1 MNELSVKWLN
11 VLGLN
16 FSARNDS
23 SVRQYMFAGHIG
35 QTLVI
40 NGANEK
46 IIQTGMEK
54 EFGKYTFRTEMPA
67 DGRIIKI
74 IQRYPQTIGSEQ
86 ISINPETIVI
96 YEDIKTRAIGCFSL
110 TNFTSHHQYFG
121 FQNEPCDGLEQLQV
135 GKIIDK
141 GTVFLDTPAIKKNG
155 GYAYGI
161 ELNTVLMSHPAVSED
176 SILISRDALDK
187 LKFKIYERRTVEF
200 GKNYYPLNIYGG
212 IDNYKI
218 IPDIG
223 EIVRDDGLLCALR
236 AYNDDFDVVEMGI
249 EATMK
254 IDPVFDKLTYV
265 RGPGGRVID
274 IKIYVNDTELNS
286 VPENMV
292 HQLTKYLVA
301 QKEFYTTLL
310 DTERQLRRD
319 SKRKFGEDKLVVSN
333 EFHRLLIEALIYT
346 DSHQSKTAQPLNR
359 LYRKKPLDDF
369 LIEFIIEYEIT
380 PTIGFK
386 LTSTHGGKGVICK
399 IGEPHEMPIDADG
412 NRADIIMDRASTVNR
427 MNPGGVIE
435 QYLGSACRDIVKTI
449 KNRMYDATD
458 YTKMDMSSLIE
469 YVTANHY
476 HHFQEHIGTILKFYK
491 IVSLKQYELY
501 SSLPEP
507 DQLEHFCYVLKNG
520 IYLFFPPDNQVDT
533 TEMILEIEK
542 SFDLTYGPISYI
554 GYSGKPCVTKRSIRI
569 GPMYFL
575 LLEKIGDDWSSLSS
589 GKLQH
594 FGILSPVIKSEKYS
608 YPWRNTGVRTIGETE
623 GRLYVSY
630 CGPKALAE
638 MMDRSNSPMTHRNVV
653 YNILSA
659 DSPGNIEY
667 AVDRNLIPLGNT
679 KPLQLMN
686 HIFFCN
692 GFRYTWEPEDNS

>member
-16 FSARNDS
+16 FTARNDS
-23 SVRQYMFAGHIG
+23 SVRQYMFAGHVG

-74 IQRYPQTIGSEQ
+74 IQRYPQIIGSGQ
-86 ISINPETIVI
+86 ITINPETVVI
-96 YEDIKTRAIGCFSL
+96 YEDINTRTIGCFSL

-121 FQNEPCDGLEQLQV
+121 FENKPCPGLDHLHV
-135 GKIIDK
+135 GKTVDK
-141 GTVFLDTPAIKKNG
+141 GTVFLDSPAVVENG
-155 GYAYGI
+155 GYAYGV
-161 ELNTVLMSHPAVSED
+161 ELNIALMSHPAVCED
-176 SILISRDALDK
+176 SILISRDALSK

-200 GKNYYPLNIYGG
+200 GKNNYPLNIYGS

-218 IPDIG
+218 LPDIG
-223 EIVRDDGLLCALR
+223 EYVRDDGLLCALR
-236 AYNDDFDVVEMGI
+236 AYNDDFDIMEMNI
-249 EATMK
+249 NSTMK
-254 IDPVFDKLTYV
+254 IDPIFDKLTYV
-265 RGPGGRVID
+265 RGGGGKVVD
-274 IKIYVNDTELNS
+274 IKIYVNDPELNT

-301 QKEFYTTLL
+301 QREFYTTLL

-319 SKRKFGEDKLVVSN
+319 SKRKFGEDKLVISN
-333 EFHRLLIEALIYT
+333 ELHRLLIEALIYT
-346 DSHQSKTAQPLNR
+346 DSHQAKTSQPLNR

-369 LIEFIIEYEIT
+369 LIEFVIEYEIT

-386 LTSTHGGKGVICK
+386 MTDTHGGKGVVCK
-399 IGEPHEMPIDADG
+399 IAEPHEMPVDSDG
-412 NRADIIMDRASTVNR
+412 NRADLIMDRASTVNR
-427 MNPGGVIE
+427 MNPGRLYE
-435 QYLGSACRDIVKTI
+435 QYLGCACRDIMKSI
-449 KNRMYDATD
+449 KGKMYDGAD
-458 YTKMDMSSLIE
+458 YSKMEMEDLIE
-469 YVTANHY
+469 YIKSNHY
-476 HHFQEHIGTILKFYK
+476 HHFQEHIGTVLKFYG
-491 IVSLKQYELY
+491 IVSPKQFEFY
-501 SSLPEP
+501 SGLPEP
-507 DQLEHFCYVLKNG
+507 ELLKHFCSVLKKG
-520 IYLFFPPDNQVDT
+520 IYLYFPPDNPVNT
-533 TEMILEIEK
+533 IEVVKEIEK
-542 SFDLTYGPISYI
+542 SFDLTYGPVSYI
-554 GYSGKPCVTKRSIRI
+554 GYSGKLCVTKRPIRI

-623 GRLYVSY
+623 GRLFVSY
-630 CGPKALAE
+630 CGPKALSE

-659 DSPGNIEY
+659 DKPGNIEY
-667 AVDRNLIPLGNT
+667 AVDRNLIPLGNS

-692 GFRYTWEPEDNS
+692 GFRYVWEPEDNK